1 MKKRVLSLFLALTL
15 CLTLLPTAALAT
27 ENETSAQSAEEAL
40 LSTEGAEGTAENPI
54 LIGSLDELNKFV
66 YRVNEDGLRELCA
79 QLTADITLGDSWTS
93 IGNNLAY
100 IGTFDGNGHTIY
112 AENGVANLFGRIG
125 KAGRV
130 QGLTVEIGTMTA
142 LSGSGVI
149 ARENSGTI
157 ERCSVRIYDTLTI
170 SSYFGLIAY
179 DNAGTIEHCR
189 SSVSKFS
196 ASGSAKAA
204 GIAYTNYKY
213 GTIKSCYFNGK
224 FRYDETTGAQD
235 YAITSSLRGGTV
247 ENCYCLNGQL
257 YYDKHNYLDESLPG
271 LHGAAQRQHHNKTY
285 DYTLENGQVTWLLN
299 NGEGASTNNT
309 DPWRLDKNTFGG
321 TPTLDPADGRVTKSG
336 DTYTWES
343 LHTHIAGGKLHEFE
357 ALDSTPS
364 GSGYYYLDAN
374 TTLSDAQKQL
384 DDLKAEDTSSYDETT
399 KADYDE
405 QVAALEETVA
415 TAQATLD
422 ESSAKLETV
431 TAEAYD
437 EILPTAQDVL
447 ARAQS
452 GEDFD
457 SLIET
462 YGQDTG
468 MNNEPNKSR
477 GYLVCDG
484 LSVYEQSFQDAA
496 MALEKVGD
504 VSAELVKTSYGY
516 HILQYATDIAAGEVE
531 YTDEIKS
538 NIYDTM
544 LSDAKD
550 AAYEAAVTQW
560 VSEAK
565 VTTYPKV
572 MK

>member
-1 MKKRVLSLFLALTL
+1 MNKRFALIALLLAALMLLSGCNLIGHDDELDGAQVVAKVETSQDTTEITKAEWEAYRDYLASYYQQYFQQNFGVSMQLTEDDVKAYGDAALEQLIESVVLEGKMKELGFEPLPEEDASDVESYADNMFNFYKMMIRYQNYPDLETVEEEEARLAALEEATGSEATGSEATTAEAVDTERKATVTNDQLDEMLVNDLNTVGYTRDYFVQNQTASVQREKIREYAAKDVVVTDEQVKEEFDKRV
-15 CLTLLPTAALAT
+15 AAQKESYDA
-27 ENETSAQSAEEAL
+27 APA
-40 LSTEGAEGTAENPI
+40 GYVTAENNGTTNYYVPEGYRGVKNL
-54 LIGSLDELNKFV
+54 LI
-66 YRVNEDGLRELCA
+66 
-79 QLTADITLGDSWTS
+79 
-93 IGNNLAY
+93 
-100 IGTFDGNGHTIY
+100 
-112 AENGVANLFGRIG
+112 
-125 KAGRV
+125 
-130 QGLTVEIGTMTA
+130 
-142 LSGSGVI
+142 
-149 ARENSGTI
+149 
-157 ERCSVRIYDTLTI
+157 
-170 SSYFGLIAY
+170 
-179 DNAGTIEHCR
+179 
-189 SSVSKFS
+189 KFS
-196 ASGSAKAA
+196 DEKQSEISDLNSA
-204 GIAYTNYKY
+204 I
-213 GTIKSCYFNGK
+213 
-224 FRYDETTGAQD
+224 
-235 YAITSSLRGGTV
+235 
-247 ENCYCLNGQL
+247 
-257 YYDKHNYLDESLPG
+257 
-271 LHGAAQRQHHNKTY
+271 
-285 DYTLENGQVTWLLN
+285 
-299 NGEGASTNNT
+299 ST
-309 DPWRLDKNTFGG
+309 
-321 TPTLDPADGRVTKSG
+321 
-336 DTYTWES
+336 
-343 LHTHIAGGKLHEFE
+343 
-357 ALDSTPS
+357 
-364 GSGYYYLDAN
+364 AN

-399 KADYDE
+399 KADYD
-405 QVAALEETVA
+405 VAALEETVA

>member
-1 MKKRVLSLFLALTL
+1 MTSRLRRSKR
-15 CLTLLPTAALAT
+15 
-27 ENETSAQSAEEAL
+27 
-40 LSTEGAEGTAENPI
+40 
-54 LIGSLDELNKFV
+54 
-66 YRVNEDGLRELCA
+66 
-79 QLTADITLGDSWTS
+79 
-93 IGNNLAY
+93 
-100 IGTFDGNGHTIY
+100 
-112 AENGVANLFGRIG
+112 
-125 KAGRV
+125 
-130 QGLTVEIGTMTA
+130 
-142 LSGSGVI
+142 
-149 ARENSGTI
+149 
-157 ERCSVRIYDTLTI
+157 
-170 SSYFGLIAY
+170 
-179 DNAGTIEHCR
+179 
-189 SSVSKFS
+189 
-196 ASGSAKAA
+196 
-204 GIAYTNYKY
+204 
-213 GTIKSCYFNGK
+213 
-224 FRYDETTGAQD
+224 
-235 YAITSSLRGGTV
+235 
-247 ENCYCLNGQL
+247 
-257 YYDKHNYLDESLPG
+257 
-271 LHGAAQRQHHNKTY
+271 
-285 DYTLENGQVTWLLN
+285 
-299 NGEGASTNNT
+299 
-309 DPWRLDKNTFGG
+309 PWRPL
-321 TPTLDPADGRVTKSG
+321 
-336 DTYTWES
+336 
-343 LHTHIAGGKLHEFE
+343 
-357 ALDSTPS
+357 
-364 GSGYYYLDAN
+364 
-374 TTLSDAQKQL
+374 
-384 DDLKAEDTSSYDETT
+384 
-399 KADYDE
+399 
-405 QVAALEETVA
+405 
-415 TAQATLD
+415 QATLD

-565 VTTYPKV
+565 VTTDLEGHEVISVRSDNGGRSHRTVRRPLLIYGKRRKTASMRRNRITARAFAQNRGKSSGGV
-572 MK
+572 RMKRKQKARCAASGSAEVGG

>member
-1 MKKRVLSLFLALTL
+1 MNKRFALIALLLAALMLLSGCNLIGHDDELDGAQVVAKVETSQDTTEITKAEWEAYRDYLASYYQQYFQQNFGVSMQLTDDDIASYGEAAVEQLIESVVLEGKMKELGFEPLPEEDASDVESYADNMFNFYKMMIRYQNYPDLETVEEEEARLAALEEATGSEATPAEATGSEATTAEAVDTERKATVTNDQLDEMLVNDLNTVGYTRDYFVQNQTASVQREKIREYAAKDVVVTDEQVKEEFDKRV
-15 CLTLLPTAALAT
+15 AAQKESYDA
-27 ENETSAQSAEEAL
+27 APA
-40 LSTEGAEGTAENPI
+40 GYVTAEI
-54 LIGSLDELNKFV
+54 
-66 YRVNEDGLRELCA
+66 
-79 QLTADITLGDSWTS
+79 
-93 IGNNLAY
+93 
-100 IGTFDGNGHTIY
+100 
-112 AENGVANLFGRIG
+112 
-125 KAGRV
+125 
-130 QGLTVEIGTMTA
+130 
-142 LSGSGVI
+142 
-149 ARENSGTI
+149 
-157 ERCSVRIYDTLTI
+157 
-170 SSYFGLIAY
+170 
-179 DNAGTIEHCR
+179 
-189 SSVSKFS
+189 KFS
-196 ASGSAKAA
+196 DEKQSEISDLNSA
-204 GIAYTNYKY
+204 I
-213 GTIKSCYFNGK
+213 
-224 FRYDETTGAQD
+224 
-235 YAITSSLRGGTV
+235 
-247 ENCYCLNGQL
+247 
-257 YYDKHNYLDESLPG
+257 
-271 LHGAAQRQHHNKTY
+271 
-285 DYTLENGQVTWLLN
+285 
-299 NGEGASTNNT
+299 ST
-309 DPWRLDKNTFGG
+309 
-321 TPTLDPADGRVTKSG
+321 
-336 DTYTWES
+336 
-343 LHTHIAGGKLHEFE
+343 
-357 ALDSTPS
+357 
-364 GSGYYYLDAN
+364 AN